1 MDAETRRT
9 LAATVLSTL
18 IRVSFV
24 FLALHEYDRENGA
37 SAQKTENGKTRETR
51 GRGRDGREGGREKE
65 RKRKIVPFLIL
76 SINVKKKNYSRWRL
90 KFSLIVTS
98 SHVHHVISARGTKN
112 SSTLK

>member
-18 IRVSFV
+18 VRVSFV

-51 GRGRDGREGGREKE
+51 GRGRDGREGEREKE

-76 SINVKKKNYSRWRL
+76 SINVKKKKEL
-90 KFSLIVTS
+90 FALAIEIFSHCYIEPRTP
-98 SHVHHVISARGTKN
+98 RNKCTRY
-112 SSTLK
+112 